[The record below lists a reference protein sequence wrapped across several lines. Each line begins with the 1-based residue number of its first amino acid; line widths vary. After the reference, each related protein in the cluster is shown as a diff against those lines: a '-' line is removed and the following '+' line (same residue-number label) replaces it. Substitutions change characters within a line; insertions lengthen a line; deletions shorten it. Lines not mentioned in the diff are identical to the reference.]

1 MEGRLIQ
8 KIYWG
13 DTANGGNYLYGSV
26 IDHFDKK
33 VQFENLRFA
42 SGKPIKR
49 WHSRTNYQGDRQSPN
64 LPLLRPGYRYR
75 IEHNYSVEPEGRA
88 YIELQY
94 FNRQGEVV
102 GLDILKNGEQEFVYP
117 ADAFTYNMALVSAG
131 CQRVYFSDIALY
143 VLDEIDTHYQS
154 RKARGYYSQNRYPQD
169 LEFVTG
175 LIRNT
180 REEEGV

>member
-1 MEGRLIQ
+1 MLFYQKKTENTRLEQ
-8 KIYWG
+8 EKIASVFFILSRSFLFL
-13 DTANGGNYLYGSV
+13 AN
-26 IDHFDKK
+26 
-33 VQFENLRFA
+33 
-42 SGKPIKR
+42 
-49 WHSRTNYQGDRQSPN
+49 
-64 LPLLRPGYRYR
+64 
-75 IEHNYSVEPEGRA
+75 
-88 YIELQY
+88 
-94 FNRQGEVV
+94 
-102 GLDILKNGEQEFVYP
+102 LKNS
-117 ADAFTYNMALVSAG
+117 DTYG